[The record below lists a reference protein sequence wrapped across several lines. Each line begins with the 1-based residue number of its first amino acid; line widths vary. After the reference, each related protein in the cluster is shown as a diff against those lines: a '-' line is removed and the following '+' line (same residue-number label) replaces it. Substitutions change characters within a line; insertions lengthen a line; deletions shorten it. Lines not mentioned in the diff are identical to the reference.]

1 MIYPIAVYGHPVLRK
16 IAKEI
21 EPEHEGLSDIIKNM
35 WETMYESDGIG
46 LAAPQVNK
54 SIRLIV
60 IDASPLADD
69 FPELKDFKKVI
80 INPEIVDFNEENALI
95 DEGCLSLPTIR
106 EEVKRPTQIT
116 IKYFDTDFNP
126 VEETYHDFA
135 ARVVQHEYDHL
146 EGKLFVD
153 HLSPLKKRLLKGKL
167 NKISKGDVD
176 VEYRILT
183 APTINKGK
191 KR

>member
-21 EPEHEGLSDIIKNM
+21 KPDYEGLNEIIENM

-60 IDASPLADD
+60 IDASPLEDD
-69 FPELKDFKKVI
+69 FPELKDFKKVL
-80 INPEIVDFNEENALI
+80 INPEIVVFNEEDDII

-116 IKYFDTDFNP
+116 IKYFDIYFNP
-126 VEETYHDFA
+126 IEETYYDFA

-146 EGKLFVD
+146 QGKLFVD
-153 HLSPLKKRLLKGKL
+153 HISPLKKRLLKGKL

-176 VEYRILT
+176 VEYKILT
-183 APTINKGK
+183 APLINRGK
-191 KR
+191 RR